1 MSSLVLFGELATI
14 AMLFAGLPLAYLWT
28 RSGYNYFQKLN
39 WVLVFMTFDLI
50 VFGAFTRLTDSGLGC
65 PDWPGCYG
73 TSNPWHAIG
82 EIELAQTAMPTGPVT
97 VIKAWIEMIH
107 RYLAMTVGALILVQ
121 VGFAWNK
128 VKILGKQALLT
139 SLGIL
144 LLVCIQGAF
153 GAWTVTLKLQPII
166 VSIHLMLALIL
177 LACLT
182 AYAQQSGGNNKS
194 LELPLR
200 IKPLSAK
207 LLMMAFIVLAV
218 QIFLGAWVSTNYAVL
233 ACPDF
238 PTCMGM
244 IWPET
249 AWQEGFTLWRQ
260 LGLNANGEFISPVAL
275 QTIHW
280 AHRIFAA
287 IVVVVFSLL
296 TWYGFQVTSP
306 STPTS
311 LRRFSRLL
319 LTLLIL
325 QLLTGISNVV
335 FQWPLLA
342 ALMHTA
348 GSAALVFCL
357 VRLSYWASW
366 KASLRI
372 QIKKAL

>member
-1 MSSLVLFGELATI
+1 MPTFVLFLELAAI
-14 AMLFAGLPLAYLWT
+14 AIVFAGLPLAYLWT
-28 RSGYNYFQKLN
+28 RPGYSFFQKLN

-73 TSNPWHAIG
+73 VSNPFHAIG
-82 EIELAQTAMPTGPVT
+82 EIQQAETAMPSGPVT

-121 VGFAWNK
+121 VGMAFSK
-128 VKILGKQALLT
+128 LKSLGKFPLFC
-139 SLGIL
+139 SLGLL

-166 VSIHLMLALIL
+166 VTMHLMLALLL

-182 AYAQQSGGNNKS
+182 VYAQQAWEKS
-194 LELPLR
+194 SSVHTLR
-200 IKPLSAK
+200 IRPLSAQ
-207 LLMMAFIVLAV
+207 LLLIAFVVLSI

-238 PTCMGM
+238 PTCLGSM
-244 IWPET
+244 WPET
-249 AWQEGFTLWRQ
+249 NWGEGFTLWRQ
-260 LGLNANGEFISPVAL
+260 LGLNAQGEFISPTAL

-280 AHRIFAA
+280 AHRLFA
-287 IVVVVFSLL
+287 VVVLIILGIFGWKALQL
-296 TWYGFQVTSP
+296 T
-306 STPTS
+306 TPALTS
-311 LRRFSRLL
+311 LGRFAKLL
-319 LTLLIL
+319 LAILLL
-325 QLLTGISNVV
+325 QVVTGISNVV

-342 ALMHTA
+342 ALLHTA

-357 VRLSYWASW
+357 VRMGYWASW
-366 KASLRI
+366 SSSA
-372 QIKKAL
+372 QKKMAKL

>member
-1 MSSLVLFGELATI
+1 MPTFVLFLELAAI
-14 AMLFAGLPLAYLWT
+14 AIVFAGLPLAYLWT
-28 RSGYNYFQKLN
+28 RSGYSFFQKLN

-73 TSNPWHAIG
+73 ASNPFHALG
-82 EIELAQTAMPTGPVT
+82 EIQQAESSMPSGPVT

-121 VGFAWNK
+121 VGVAFSK
-128 VKILGKQALLT
+128 LKSLGKSPLFC
-139 SLGIL
+139 SLGLL

-166 VSIHLMLALIL
+166 VTIHLMLALFL

-182 AYAQQSGGNNKS
+182 VYAQQTWEQGSS
-194 LELPLR
+194 VHTLR
-200 IKPLSAK
+200 IRPLPAQ
-207 LLMMAFIVLAV
+207 LLLIAFVVLSI

-238 PTCMGM
+238 PTCLGSV
-244 IWPET
+244 WPET
-249 AWQEGFTLWRQ
+249 NWGEGFTLWRQ
-260 LGLNANGEFISPVAL
+260 LGLNAQGEFISPTAL

-280 AHRIFAA
+280 AHRLFAMA
-287 IVVVVFSLL
+287 VLIVLGALGLKALKL
-296 TWYGFQVTSP
+296 TTSAL
-306 STPTS
+306 TN
-311 LRRFSRLL
+311 LGRFAKLL
-319 LTLLIL
+319 LAILLL
-325 QLLTGISNVV
+325 QVITGISNVV

-342 ALMHTA
+342 ALLHTA

-357 VRLSYWASW
+357 VRMSYWASW
-366 KASLRI
+366 RPPV
-372 QIKKAL
+372 QKKIAKL

>member
-1 MSSLVLFGELATI
+1 MPTFVLFLELAAI
-14 AMLFAGLPLAYLWT
+14 AIVFAGLPLAYLWT
-28 RSGYNYFQKLN
+28 RPGYSFFQKLN

-73 TSNPWHAIG
+73 ASNPFHVLG
-82 EIELAQTAMPTGPVT
+82 EIAQAEAAMPTGPVT

-121 VGFAWNK
+121 VGAAFSK
-128 VKILGKQALLT
+128 LKSLGKSPLFC
-139 SLGIL
+139 SLGLL

-166 VSIHLMLALIL
+166 VTIHLMLALLL

-182 AYAQQSGGNNKS
+182 AYAQQAWEQSS
-194 LELPLR
+194 TVHTLR
-200 IKPLSAK
+200 IRPLSAQ
-207 LLMMAFIVLAV
+207 LLLIAFVVLSI

-238 PTCMGM
+238 PTCLGSM
-244 IWPET
+244 WPET
-249 AWQEGFTLWRQ
+249 NWGEGFTFWRE
-260 LGLNANGEFISPVAL
+260 LGLNAQGEFISPTAL

-280 AHRIFAA
+280 AHRLFA
-287 IVVVVFSLL
+287 VVVLIVLGILGWKALQLTTPVLYSL
-296 TWYGFQVTSP
+296 G
-306 STPTS
+306 
-311 LRRFSRLL
+311 RFAKLL
-319 LTLLIL
+319 LAIL
-325 QLLTGISNVV
+325 FLQVITGISNVV

-342 ALMHTA
+342 ALLHTA

-357 VRLSYWASW
+357 VRMTYWASW
-366 KASLRI
+366 HSAT
-372 QIKKAL
+372 QKKMAKL